1 MKNHLIY
8 QDNDIKVEILG
19 EFHDMLKKFLAP
31 IKINRLSE
39 TQFNILLKCIL
50 ELLNKEHFPI
60 KGKKVISCS
69 QVPIL
74 IEGQYVEM
82 AEMFSDFSFAFQ
94 TLSYECKATPEIKDY
109 INEHYAAENIDFF
122 TNFFETPAYNVSG
135 FFAMIKENN
144 ILITLFTLDE
154 NREDSD

>member
-19 EFHDMLKKFLAP
+19 EFHDILKKFLAP
-31 IKINRLSE
+31 IKINSLSE
-39 TQFNILLKCIL
+39 TQFNILLKYIF
-50 ELLNKEHFPI
+50 ELLNKEHFSI
-60 KGKKVISCS
+60 QDKKVVSCS

-74 IEGQYVEM
+74 TKGRHIEM
-82 AEMFSDFSFAFQ
+82 AETFSDFSFAFQ
-94 TLSYECKATPEIKDY
+94 VLSCKCKATPEIKDY
-109 INEHYAAENIDFF
+109 INEHYAAENIEFF

-144 ILITLFTLDE
+144 LLITLFTLDE
-154 NREDSD
+154 NSEDSD

>member
-8 QDNDIKVEILG
+8 QDDDIKVEILG
-19 EFHDMLKKFLAP
+19 EFHYILKKLLSSM
-31 IKINRLSE
+31 KINRLSE

-50 ELLNKEHFPI
+50 ELLNKEHFSI
-60 KGKKVISCS
+60 QNKKVISCS

-74 IEGQYVEM
+74 TKGQYVEM

-94 TLSYECKATPEIKDY
+94 TLSCEGKATPEIKDY

-144 ILITLFTLDE
+144 LLITLFTLDE
-154 NREDSD
+154 NSEDSD